1 MVIKNKILLVGGIY
15 FFFKDFQN
23 ACCLSKRKSYKLLL
37 EKVRNLHIDLDI
49 ICFATVIFFNYIETV
64 IIMIFK
70 IKLSLIF

>member
-1 MVIKNKILLVGGIY
+1 MLAVY
-15 FFFKDFQN
+15 QN
-23 ACCLSKRKSYKLLL
+23 ARKSYQLLL

-64 IIMIFK
+64 IMIFK